1 MGFFTFNTRE
11 KVHSDRI
18 RIIVVGTL
26 TCEDARRVMCL
37 CPTLGNE
44 YVYDVDLA
52 ASLLESGLIYSNCR
66 FSDDSPRSSQL

>member
-26 TCEDARRVMCL
+26 TCEDARRVMYL

-52 ASLLESGLIYSNCR
+52 ASL
-66 FSDDSPRSSQL
+66 